1 MAEPTLRQE
10 KAARLYVESI
20 SGKEGIATKSKRQIL
35 TEAGYSKEMIKN
47 PKKVFETKGF
57 REAVM
62 SKFRS
67 AGITEDKIADKLNW
81 LLDGASEGNHIAT
94 TNAIKEIAKI
104 TGLYAPTKIE
114 NKTDIEVNQT
124 IKHDSGDYLEFLKQ
138 KNQTREVIEGEIVD
152 EQ

>member
-47 PKKVFETKGF
+47 PKKVFETEGF

-104 TGLYAPTKIE
+104 TGLYAPTKTE